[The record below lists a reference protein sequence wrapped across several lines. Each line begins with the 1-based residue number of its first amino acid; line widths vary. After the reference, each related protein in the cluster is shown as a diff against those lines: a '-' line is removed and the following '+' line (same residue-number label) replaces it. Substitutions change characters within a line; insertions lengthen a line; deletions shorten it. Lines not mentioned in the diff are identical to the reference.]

1 MPKPMLEARNAP
13 LPSAARIQELLLDA
27 ARIGRTDMVAPLL
40 AAGADVDGRDRHGYT
55 ALILAAYHGHLETA
69 VELLD
74 RGAAVDA
81 VDDKR
86 GNTALMGIAF
96 KGYDEIAEELIDAG
110 ADVNLRNNAGQTALM
125 MASLVGHAR
134 IASLLMRA
142 GANPTLRDVAGNC
155 ARSVAAAQG
164 NSEMTLLLAG
174 PVPAAMSNIS
184 NPQVVALQ

>member
-1 MPKPMLEARNAP
+1 MRKPMLEARNAP

-55 ALILAAYHGHLETA
+55 ALILAAYHGHLDTA
-69 VELLD
+69 VALLD
-74 RGAAVDA
+74 HGAAVDA

-110 ADVNLRNNAGQTALM
+110 ADVDRRNNAGQTALM

-142 GANPTLRDVAGNC
+142 GANPTLRDVVGNC

-174 PVPAAMSNIS
+174 PVPAAMAAMPS
-184 NPQVVALQ
+184 PRVVALQ